1 MSKKS
6 QRNRGKLDPK
16 MWSDSDAL
24 FDGDLEFDD
33 VSMDWMDDEDKD
45 GWWNEEADE
54 SRISIRRKIERRR
67 EKQQLYS
74 ELNDWEQFG
83 RHQ

>member
-1 MSKKS
+1 
-6 QRNRGKLDPK
+6 
-16 MWSDSDAL
+16 MWGGSDAL
-24 FDGDLEFDD
+24 FDDDLEFDD
-33 VSMDWMDDEDKD
+33 VSEDWMDDDGEAWWAEDV
-45 GWWNEEADE
+45 DE
-54 SRISIRRKIERRR
+54 SRVSVRRKIERRR